1 MYVPPHFAAR
11 DLDVAAEIIAKHG
24 FATLVTTGDDGPF
37 ASHVPLLLDGDRL
50 LGHVA
55 RANPQAQQLERGP
68 VLAIFHGPH
77 AYVSP
82 RSYAPRADN
91 VPTWNYVVVHVR
103 GRARA
108 LPVADTVD
116 IVMRLTAQYDPGV
129 AIDPDAAQRLARALV
144 GFAITIDQIIPKLK
158 LSQNRPEGDR
168 DAVARDLDA
177 SGDPDARAVA
187 AWMARLPRS

>member
-11 DLDVAAEIIAKHG
+11 DPDLAAEIIAKHG

-37 ASHVPLLLDGDRL
+37 ASHVPLILDGRTL

-55 RANPQAQQLERGP
+55 RANPQGQQLERGP

-77 AYVSP
+77 TYVSP
-82 RSYAPRADN
+82 RSYAPRVDN

-103 GRARA
+103 GRARV
-108 LPVADTVD
+108 LSTDDTVG

-129 AIDPDAAQRLARALV
+129 TIDPDAAQRLARALV
-144 GFAITIDQIIPKLK
+144 GFAIDIDEIIPKLK
-158 LSQNRPEGDR
+158 LSQNRPTGDR
-168 DAVARDLDA
+168 DAVARDLAGSDDA
-177 SGDPDARAVA
+177 DARAVA
-187 AWMARLPRS
+187 AWMAKLR

>member
-11 DLDVAAEIIAKHG
+11 DPDLAAELIATHG
-24 FATLVTTGDDGPF
+24 FATLVTAGDDGPF
-37 ASHVPLLLDGDRL
+37 ASHVPLLLDGRAL

-55 RANPQAQQLERGP
+55 RANPQAQHLERGP

-82 RSYAPRADN
+82 RSYAPRIDN

-108 LPVADTVD
+108 LSSDDTVAL
-116 IVMRLTAQYDPGV
+116 VMRLTAQYDPGV
-129 AIDPDAAQRLARALV
+129 TIDAGAAQRLARALV
-144 GFAITIDQIIPKLK
+144 GFAIDIDEIIPKLK
-158 LSQNRPEGDR
+158 LSQNRPAADR
-168 DAVARDLDA
+168 EQVARDLAASDDA
-177 SGDPDARAVA
+177 GARAVA
-187 AWMARLPRS
+187 AWMARL